1 MLPGKKYT
9 PGDFLW
15 MAWHRKWLILIP
27 GLVIG
32 AATAVWSFTLPNRY
46 MSSTTILVVPQR
58 VPENLVRSTV
68 TTSVTERLQTI
79 AQQIMSRTRLE
90 RIIEEFNLYRE
101 ERDTMI
107 MEDIIELMRRRDIKV
122 DPVRSRGR
130 NADATHFT
138 VRFEAS
144 NPRTA
149 MLVTDRLASM
159 FVQENLQ
166 DREILADSTNQFLQA
181 QLEDSRRRLI
191 EHEARLQEFKQQ
203 YAGQLPT
210 QAQSNLQMLQ
220 MTQTEIQNNAEA
232 AARERDRIATLEQ
245 AIADT
250 IATAQPKAAELK
262 PGETPVTAAQQLEV
276 ARAQLRALEQRL
288 KPNHPDIGHVKR
300 VIANLELKAD
310 EEAARLTPLSGAETS
325 APLPASIAAKINPM
339 RTEIE
344 GLRRSLETRKN
355 EDERLRQVVGSY
367 ASRIEAA
374 PQLEAQ
380 LTELMRDYQT
390 IQDQYTSLL
399 RKSEDSK
406 IAVNLERRQIGEQFK
421 VIDGA
426 RLPERPFS
434 PDRLRMNLLGLLGGL
449 AFGLALVALLEYRDT
464 SFRTDEDIVTAL
476 ALPALAVIPKMI
488 SSAEARRMKRKKVV
502 VGVSAASVTTVL
514 VIVAVAAWR
523 FNLLESLVR

>member
-1 MLPGKKYT
+1 
-9 PGDFLW
+9 
-15 MAWHRKWLILIP
+15 
-27 GLVIG
+27 
-32 AATAVWSFTLPNRY
+32 
-46 MSSTTILVVPQR
+46 
-58 VPENLVRSTV
+58 
-68 TTSVTERLQTI
+68 
-79 AQQIMSRTRLE
+79 
-90 RIIEEFNLYRE
+90 
-101 ERDTMI
+101 
-107 MEDIIELMRRRDIKV
+107 
-122 DPVRSRGR
+122 
-130 NADATHFT
+130 
-138 VRFEAS
+138 
-144 NPRTA
+144 
-149 MLVTDRLASM
+149 
-159 FVQENLQ
+159 
-166 DREILADSTNQFLQA
+166 
-181 QLEDSRRRLI
+181 
-191 EHEARLQEFKQQ
+191 
-203 YAGQLPT
+203 
-210 QAQSNLQMLQ
+210 
-220 MTQTEIQNNAEA
+220 
-232 AARERDRIATLEQ
+232 
-245 AIADT
+245 
-250 IATAQPKAAELK
+250 
-262 PGETPVTAAQQLEV
+262 
-276 ARAQLRALEQRL
+276 
-288 KPNHPDIGHVKR
+288 